1 MSKEIEALLEQPLS
15 VSQQRQAVHYAVLF
29 LRKEV
34 ADLEK
39 SIESEKNATLKTIL
53 TSRQQELKSD
63 LETFEILNEN
73 FG

>member
-34 ADLEK
+34 SDLKE
-39 SIESEKNATLKTIL
+39 SIESETKATLKTIL
-53 TSRQQELKSD
+53 TSRLQELKSD
-63 LETFEILNEN
+63 LETFEILNDN